1 MTTRQ
6 PTRTMRRFTGHRHL
20 PVLALLLTISPLGLF
35 AAGAEPIAATPPSPP
50 AAVDQSLFDYDHAAT
65 PAVKTIAVETKDG
78 VTVADIELVSS
89 HAGDRP
95 VKAYLVRPSATSD
108 RPLAAV
114 LWVHWLGNPATTNRS
129 QFLDEATDLAREGV
143 LSLLVDTMWAEP
155 GWYRNR
161 RFERDRADSIAQVIA
176 LRRAL
181 DVLLAQSNVDPMR
194 CAIVAHDYGAMHSVI
209 LAGVDQRVPNFVLI
223 AGTPSLLDWA
233 FYAAKPESMETYLA
247 AMRAVEL
254 KDFLAHT
261 SHATFLHQYAEHD
274 EYVPLP
280 KALEFFTAT
289 AGKKQLAVYSGASHA
304 MTEVPAIRL
313 DRTTW
318 LRRQLKLPTTST
330 AAP

>member
-1 MTTRQ
+1 
-6 PTRTMRRFTGHRHL
+6 MRRFTGHRHL
-20 PVLALLLTISPLGLF
+20 LVLAMLLAISPCMAL
-35 AAGAEPIAATPPSPP
+35 AAGAEPTAVLPLSSPP
-50 AAVDQSLFDYDHAAT
+50 AIDRSLFDYDHAAT
-65 PAVKTIAVETKDG
+65 PAVKTITVATTDG
-78 VTVADIELVSS
+78 VTVADIEL
-89 HAGDRP
+89 AGATASDHS
-95 VKAYLVRPSATSD
+95 VKAFLVRPSTTTSQ
-108 RPLAAV
+108 PLAAV
-114 LWVHWLGNPATTNRS
+114 LWVHWLGNPATTNRT
-129 QFLDEATDLAREGV
+129 QFLDEATALAREGV
-143 LSLLVDTMWAEP
+143 VSLLVDTMWAEP

-181 DVLLAQSNVDPMR
+181 DVLLAQPGIDPAR

-209 LAGVDQRVPNFVLI
+209 LAGFDHRVPNFVLI

-233 FYAAKPESMETYLA
+233 FYAAKPESMETYVA

-289 AGKKQLAVYSGASHA
+289 SGNKQLAVYSGASHA